1 MNFEQAEAMAKR
13 QDAMM
18 RAMMQR
24 EAERFNTNA
33 AASPANITSL
43 ADRVE
48 RLARLEDRLRRLAH
62 DFNTVLRPID
72 GGDIH
77 ATPAG
82 DGEVAQAPLSLM
94 QIMDGHQE
102 HLDFYEGVLREQLD
116 RIIQL
121 FGDVN
126 AGDAPTTQR

>member
-1 MNFEQAEAMAKR
+1 MNFEEAKAR
-13 QDAMM
+13 AVCQDSML

-24 EAERFNTNA
+24 EAERFNTNVA
-33 AASPANITSL
+33 VPPIRNRSL

-82 DGEVAQAPLSLM
+82 GEEVAEAPLSLM

-116 RIIQL
+116 RITQL

-126 AGDAPTTQR
+126 VGDAPTTQR